1 MADALLPDSRQLSA
15 LVAVVDQ
22 GTFGAAADE
31 LGYTQSGVSQQVA
44 ALERAVGTRLLTRP
58 GGPRRVSLTPAGEA
72 LVVHARAVLA
82 RLQAARADLE
92 AIAAGDSGTLRV
104 GTMQSVGTKV
114 LPRLLKR
121 FRAARP
127 GVTLSPHE
135 TFDHAELV
143 DAVES
148 GRFDLSF
155 APLPVRDGPFAV
167 RRVLD
172 DPFVLV
178 APADAPEAGARS
190 IGLRQAAR
198 LPLIGFLDEELDQE
212 LLRHLRRTG
221 AEPSI
226 VFRSNDNPTIQ
237 GFVAAGLGY
246 ALMPRLTVDED
257 DPEVAVVPVVSDLPP
272 RSLGL
277 LSHADR
283 QLPPYVAQFAEL
295 AAEVC
300 VEVSAA
306 WRPTPAEG

>member
-1 MADALLPDSRQLSA
+1 MLCCPDPRQLSA
-15 LVAVVDQ
+15 LVAVVET

-92 AIAAGDSGTLRV
+92 AIAAGDSGVLRV

-114 LPRLLKR
+114 LPWLLKR
-121 FRAARP
+121 FREARP

-155 APLPVRDGPFAV
+155 APLPVRDGPFTV

-178 APADAPEAGARS
+178 APADAPVAGARS
-190 IGLRQAAR
+190 VSLRQAAR

-257 DPEVAVVPVVSDLPP
+257 DPEVAVVPVVTGMPP

-283 QLPPYVAQFAEL
+283 QLPPYVAQFTDL

-300 VEVSAA
+300 AEVSAA
-306 WRPTPAEG
+306 WASTLAEG

>member
-1 MADALLPDSRQLSA
+1 MTDALLPDPRQLSA
-15 LVAVVDQ
+15 LVAVVDT

-92 AIAAGDSGTLRV
+92 AIAAGDSGVLRV

-114 LPRLLKR
+114 LPWLLKR
-121 FRAARP
+121 FREARP

-155 APLPVRDGPFAV
+155 APLPVRDGPFTV

-178 APADAPEAGARS
+178 APADAPVAGARS
-190 IGLRQAAR
+190 VSLRQAAR

-257 DPEVAVVPVVSDLPP
+257 DPEVAVVPVVTGMPP

-283 QLPPYVAQFAEL
+283 QLPPYVAQFTDL

-300 VEVSAA
+300 AEVSAA
-306 WRPTPAEG
+306 WASTLAEG

>member
-1 MADALLPDSRQLSA
+1 MTDALLPDPRQLAA
-15 LVAVVDQ
+15 LVAVVGT

-31 LGYTQSGVSQQVA
+31 LGYTQSAVSQQIA
-44 ALERAVGTRLLTRP
+44 SLERVAGASLLVRP

-82 RLQAARADLE
+82 RLQAARADLD
-92 AIAAGDSGTLRV
+92 AISAGDRGTLRV

-121 FRAARP
+121 FREARP

-178 APADAPEAGARS
+178 APAGADVAGARS
-190 IGLRQAAR
+190 VSLRQAAR

-212 LLRHLRRTG
+212 LLRNLRRTG
-221 AEPSI
+221 TEPSI

-257 DPEVAVVPVVSDLPP
+257 DPEVSVVPVVTGLPP

-277 LSHADR
+277 VSHADR
-283 QLPPYVAQFAEL
+283 QLPPYVAQFADL
-295 AAEVC
+295 AADVC
-300 VEVSAA
+300 
-306 WRPTPAEG
+306 AELSSHWVD

>member
-1 MADALLPDSRQLSA
+1 MTDALLPDPRQLSA
-15 LVAVVDQ
+15 LVAVVDH

-44 ALERAVGTRLLTRP
+44 ALERALGTRLLTRP
-58 GGPRRVSLTPAGEA
+58 GGPRRVSLTPGGEA

-82 RLQAARADLE
+82 RLQAARADLD
-92 AIAAGDSGTLRV
+92 AIAAGDRGILRV

-114 LPRLLKR
+114 LPWLLKR

-178 APADAPEAGARS
+178 APADADVAGARS
-190 IGLRQAAR
+190 VSLRQAAR
-198 LPLIGFLDEELDQE
+198 LPLIGFLDQE

-221 AEPSI
+221 TDPSI

-257 DPEVAVVPVVSDLPP
+257 DP
-272 RSLGL
+272 
-277 LSHADR
+277 
-283 QLPPYVAQFAEL
+283 
-295 AAEVC
+295 
-300 VEVSAA
+300 
-306 WRPTPAEG
+306 

>member
-1 MADALLPDSRQLSA
+1 MTDVLLPDPRQLAA
-15 LVAVVDQ
+15 LVAVVGT

-31 LGYTQSGVSQQVA
+31 LGYTQSAVSQQIA
-44 ALERAVGTRLLTRP
+44 ALERVAGASLLVRP

-82 RLQAARADLE
+82 RLQAARADLD
-92 AIAAGDSGTLRV
+92 AISAGDRGTLRV

-114 LPRLLKR
+114 LPWLLKR

-178 APADAPEAGARS
+178 APADADVAGARS
-190 IGLRQAAR
+190 VSVRQAAR

-221 AEPSI
+221 TDPSI

-257 DPEVAVVPVVSDLPP
+257 DPEVSVVPVVTGMPP

-277 LSHADR
+277 ISHADR
-283 QLPPYVAQFAEL
+283 QLPPYVAQFADL
-295 AAEVC
+295 AADVC
-300 VEVSAA
+300 AEVSAA
-306 WRPTPAEG
+306 WTRDL

>member
-1 MADALLPDSRQLSA
+1 MTDVLLPDPRQLSA
-15 LVAVVDQ
+15 LVAVVET

-92 AIAAGDSGTLRV
+92 AIAAGDRGTLRV

-114 LPRLLKR
+114 LPWLLKR
-121 FRAARP
+121 FREARP

-155 APLPVRDGPFAV
+155 APLPVRDGPFTV

-178 APADAPEAGARS
+178 APADAPVAGARS
-190 IGLRQAAR
+190 VSLRQAAR

-257 DPEVAVVPVVSDLPP
+257 DPEVAVVPVVTGMPP

-283 QLPPYVAQFAEL
+283 QLPPYVAQFADL

-300 VEVSAA
+300 AEVSAA
-306 WRPTPAEG
+306 WASTLAEG

>member
-1 MADALLPDSRQLSA
+1 MTDVLLPDPRQLAA
-15 LVAVVDQ
+15 LVAVVGT

-31 LGYTQSGVSQQVA
+31 LGYTQSAVSQQIA
-44 ALERAVGTRLLTRP
+44 SLERVAGASLLVRP

-82 RLQAARADLE
+82 RLQAARADLD
-92 AIAAGDSGTLRV
+92 AISAGDRGTLRV

-114 LPRLLKR
+114 LPWLLKR
-121 FRAARP
+121 FREARP

-178 APADAPEAGARS
+178 APADADVAGARS
-190 IGLRQAAR
+190 VSLRQAAR

-221 AEPSI
+221 TDPSI

-257 DPEVAVVPVVSDLPP
+257 DPEVSVVPVVTGLPP

-277 LSHADR
+277 VSHADR
-283 QLPPYVAQFAEL
+283 QLPPYVAQFADL
-295 AAEVC
+295 AADVC
-300 VEVSAA
+300 AELSAH
-306 WRPTPAEG
+306 WG

>member
-1 MADALLPDSRQLSA
+1 MTDALLADPRQLAA
-15 LVAVVDQ
+15 LVAVVDT
-22 GTFGAAADE
+22 GTFSAAADE
-31 LGYTQSGVSQQVA
+31 LGYTQSAVSQQVA
-44 ALERAVGTRLLTRP
+44 ALERAVGVAVLTRP
-58 GGPRRVSLTPAGEA
+58 GGPRRVVLTPAGES

-82 RLQAARADLE
+82 RLQAARADLD
-92 AIAAGDSGTLRV
+92 ALAAGDRGTLRV

-114 LPRLLKR
+114 LPQLLRR
-121 FRAARP
+121 FRELRP
-127 GVTLSPHE
+127 GVTLSPQE

-155 APLPVRDGPFAV
+155 APLPVRDGPFSV

-172 DPFVLV
+172 DPFVLL
-178 APADAPEAGARS
+178 APAAAPMAGSQS
-190 IGLRQAAR
+190 ISLRQAAR

-212 LLRHLRRTG
+212 LLRNLRRTG
-221 AEPSI
+221 SEPAI

-257 DPEVAVVPVVSDLPP
+257 DPEVAVVPVVSGLPP

-277 LSHADR
+277 ISHADR
-283 QLPPYVAQFAEL
+283 QLPPYVAQFAGL

-300 VEVSAA
+300 AEVSGS
-306 WRPTPAEG
+306 WG

>member
-1 MADALLPDSRQLSA
+1 MTDALLPDPRQLSA
-15 LVAVVDQ
+15 LVAVVET

-44 ALERAVGTRLLTRP
+44 ALERVVGTRLLTRP

-92 AIAAGDSGTLRV
+92 AISAGDSGVLRV

-114 LPRLLKR
+114 LPWLLKR
-121 FRAARP
+121 FREARP

-155 APLPVRDGPFAV
+155 APLPVRDGPFVV

-178 APADAPEAGARS
+178 APADAPVAGARS
-190 IGLRQAAR
+190 ISLRQAAR

-221 AEPSI
+221 TEPSI

-257 DPEVAVVPVVSDLPP
+257 DPEVAVVPDVTGLPP

-283 QLPPYVAQFAEL
+283 QLPPYVAQFVDL

-300 VEVSAA
+300 AEVSAG
-306 WRPTPAEG
+306 WVD